1 MSGRR
6 NQERWE
12 ANRSKY
18 RALLDQYCSITAV
31 AQVLKH
37 SRQSVWNALK
47 TYDLQGYASKRHV
60 IKDLSLITD
69 LVFCK
74 NRTYAEVA
82 EQLGCTKDYVAE
94 VMSKISDQAKQ
105 TLNKTL
111 QETYAANIRTFRML
125 QKMTQE
131 DLAKK
136 ARVHQSGLSSIEN
149 GTRGVTN
156 KVLSRIAGALQV
168 DLDKLL
174 RPLSYEDVNHA

>member
-1 MSGRR
+1 MD
-6 NQERWE
+6 QH
-12 ANRSKY
+12 RSV
-18 RALLDQYCSITAV
+18 TAV
-31 AQVLKH
+31 AQVLKR
-37 SRQSVWNALK
+37 SRQAVWSALK
-47 TYDLQGYASKRHV
+47 NHDLQGYASQRYV
-60 IKDLSLITD
+60 ITD
-69 LVFCK
+69 LTLITNPVFCK
-74 NRTYAEVA
+74 NKTYAEVA

-111 QETYAANIRTFRML
+111 QKTYAANIRTFRML

-136 ARVHQSGLSSIEN
+136 ARIHQSGLSSIEN

-156 KVLSRIAGALQV
+156 KVLSRIANALQV

-174 RPLSYEDVNHA
+174 GPISFEDVNHA